1 MYRVRIIAVLSLL
14 VTGGFVPV
22 AAQDASLR
30 LIESGPGRSLYELNA
45 EWGDAEP
52 SVGGLLEISEAMD
65 LPSLVQPSVR
75 VLAAEY
81 DEYPFDPV
89 AGVGG
94 EAATIVGLGLSRK
107 RPVATLLAR
116 LVTYDLA
123 SERLRRYRRM
133 RIEVTYPVSQE
144 SIRRY
149 DASDNPHLDINRS
162 VLADGGLFKIAISE
176 TGMYRIDRTF
186 LESLPGLGASVGNI
200 DPDQIRV
207 FGNGGAPVPAL
218 NSAPRIARFGGESG
232 FCAGVEE
239 MVALMK
245 GMRYGSTVRGQVD
258 GIANN

>member
-1 MYRVRIIAVLSLL
+1 M
-14 VTGGFVPV
+14 
-22 AAQDASLR
+22 R
-30 LIESGPGRSLYELNA
+30 LCAFIESEPGRSLYELNA

-75 VLAAEY
+75 VLGAEY
-81 DEYPFDPV
+81 DEYPFDSV
-89 AGVGG
+89 EGVGG

-144 SIRRY
+144 STRRY
-149 DASDNPHLDINRS
+149 GASDNPHLDVNRS
-162 VLADGGLFKIAISE
+162 VLADGGFFKIAISE

-186 LESLPGLGASVGNI
+186 LESLPGLEASVGNI

-207 FGNGGAPVPAL
+207 FGNGGAAG
-218 NSAPRIARFGGESG
+218 SCSKQCTSDCRFGGESG
-232 FCAGVEE
+232 FCAGGRRWE
-239 MVALMK
+239 L
-245 GMRYGSTVRGQVD
+245 
-258 GIANN
+258 